1 MANGENMYDLIILGA
16 GSAGLSA
23 GIYAGRGL
31 LKTLILENHQVGGQ
45 AATTEDIANYPGFE
59 TISGPDLMEKM
70 RSQAQVCGAK
80 ITCGDVTKVDLTGEI
95 KQVEADGV
103 IYKSYAVIIAT
114 GASPKQLGF
123 EGEMEFKG
131 RGVGYCAT
139 CDGFFFEGKDI
150 FVIGGGDSSAKE
162 SLYLTKFGKKVTM
175 IVRKDV
181 LRCAQLTA
189 QKVMNH
195 PKIEVK
201 FNTEIQRVYG
211 EQLMEGAVFYN
222 NKTKETWEYKVS
234 PEDKSFGVFVFVGYN
249 PATEMFA
256 KEIKLDENGYILTD
270 EHFMTNIEGVFA
282 AGDVIQKDLRQIVTA
297 TADGARAAVN
307 AEEYI
312 VEYKESHGIKE
323 NLEPDT
329 FHEEAA
335 QQSSND
341 KSTTQQSTTQ
351 NSSKWITDDMIA
363 QVKNVFD
370 KLTKKATLVVM
381 TDKVDDKYKEL
392 QELVQELAALS
403 DKLDVIE
410 SVGGE
415 DSSLTE
421 KVNATDFPLLALLD
435 EAGEYTGVKFL
446 GIPSGHEFNSLVLDL
461 YNLAGPGQMVE
472 SETKEKIQSISK
484 RTKIQVAVSLSC
496 HFCPEVVVA
505 AHRLAMLN
513 KNIES
518 EMVDIGMFPKVREQ
532 YQIMSVPAII
542 INDEQPVFGSKKIEQ
557 IVAMIQKGQE

>member
-1 MANGENMYDLIILGA
+1 MANSKNMYDVIILGA

-59 TISGPDLMEKM
+59 TISGPDLIEKI
-70 RSQAQVCGAK
+70 RNQAQVCGAE
-80 ITCGDVTKVDLTGEI
+80 IICGDVTKVDLTNEM

-103 IYKSYAVIIAT
+103 IYQSYAVIIAT
-114 GASPKQLGF
+114 GASPRQLGF
-123 EGEMEFKG
+123 EGEMDFKG

-150 FVIGGGDSSAKE
+150 FVIGGGDSAAKE

-175 IVRKDV
+175 IVRKDA
-181 LRCAQLTA
+181 LRCAQMTA

-234 PEDKSFGVFVFVGYN
+234 PEDKSFGVFVFVGYD
-249 PATEMFA
+249 PATQMFA
-256 KEIKLDENGYILTD
+256 EQVKLDENGYILTD
-270 EHFMTNIEGVFA
+270 QHLMTNLEGVFA
-282 AGDVIQKDLRQIVTA
+282 AGDVVPKDLRQIVTA
-297 TADGARAAVN
+297 TADGARAAVY

-323 NLEPDT
+323 NLEPNKA
-329 FHEEAA
+329 HEEASKHSSPDQSTS
-335 QQSSND
+335 QQSSAKN
-341 KSTTQQSTTQ
+341 ST
-351 NSSKWITDDMIA
+351 KWISEDMVG
-363 QVKNVFD
+363 QVRTVFD

-392 QELVQELAALS
+392 QELVKELVSLS
-403 DKLDVIE
+403 DKLDVI
-410 SVGGE
+410 
-415 DSSLTE
+415 DSMASDDSTLTE
-421 KVNATDFPLLALLD
+421 KVNATQFPLLALLD
-435 EAGEYTGVKFL
+435 ENGEYTGVKFL
-446 GIPSGHEFNSLVLDL
+446 GIPSGHEFNSLVLDI
-461 YNLAGPGQMVE
+461 YNLAGPGQMIE
-472 SETKEKIQSISK
+472 SDTRTKIQGISK
-484 RTKIQVAVSLSC
+484 QTKIQVAVSLSC

-518 EMVDIGMFPKVREQ
+518 EMIDIGMFPKVREQ
-532 YQIMSVPAII
+532 FQIMSVPAII
-542 INDEQPVFGSKKIEQ
+542 INNEQPIFGSKKLEQ
-557 IVAMIQKGQE
+557 MVDMIQKGQE